1 MAPVGVL
8 KLRGPKRY
16 SAGIQAT
23 ICGYDCMYLATC
35 HSPLFLAGRPEYDM
49 RFWGKNMKMVSFDTA
64 KRRQMAQSEILTRL
78 NTGMDVLAYVATWHP
93 A

>member
-1 MAPVGVL
+1 MAPVGTL

-35 HSPLFLAGRPEYDM
+35 HPPPFLAGRPECDM
-49 RFWGKNMKMVSFDTA
+49 RFWEKNMKMMSFDTP
-64 KRRQMAQSEILTRL
+64 KRRQIPKSDILT
-78 NTGMDVLAYVATWHP
+78 
-93 A
+93 